1 MTQFSIFVFM
11 RYFFSICWAGT

>member
-11 RYFFSICWAGT
+11 HYFKNAAKRM